1 MALSGHVVHV
11 FTAQSYLAGNGQPS
25 VAVGVG
31 MTTAGKLCV
40 FNYAAET
47 CTFTAATWPTTLAAE
62 VPHHAAVT
70 TDGGTLRL
78 YVNYLAGA
86 SPVTVT
92 AAPPP
97 GKPTA
102 AAIGGVFVGAGSP
115 YNQLNTH
122 RASLGQF
129 AFWRR
134 TLTSAEVITAHSPL
148 LATAPQGETE
158 TQRMNEV
165 LDYVGWPLSWRT
177 WMRYIVGDYDFCRGA
192 VDPST
197 CEALMPPK
205 WDGGATALELLQR
218 AASAVDGLVYMG
230 ADGTVTY
237 QGRFRR
243 QGTVAAATFQESDGT
258 AIEGDFAYQI
268 DDNDITN
275 KVTATAANGLAF
287 EWRDD
292 ASIALYGE
300 RAKTADWDLLYASD
314 LLNAAKRLVNRCK
327 APILRCPTITV
338 DVAATPDA
346 LHCVFDLDLG
356 ATVAVDDLPSTA
368 PGNAMH
374 VIIESVGWDIDATT
388 GDWKV
393 AYEVSPG
400 SAYTF
405 FTLDSADD
413 GVLDSLRLGD
423 S

>member
-1 MALSGHVVHV
+1 MCS
-11 FTAQSYLAGNGQPS
+11 TAAASGQPS

-31 MTTAGKLCV
+31 MTTGGKLCV

-47 CTFTAATWPTTLAAE
+47 DTFTVATWPATLAAE
-62 VPHHAAVT
+62 IPHHAAVT
-70 TDGGTLRL
+70 ADGGTLRL
-78 YVNYLAGA
+78 YVNYLDGA
-86 SPVTVT
+86 STVTVS

-134 TLTSAEVITAHSPL
+134 TLSSAEVISAHSPL
-148 LATAPQGETE
+148 LAIAPGGETE

-165 LDYVGWPLSWRT
+165 LDYVGWPSSWRT
-177 WMRYIVGDYDFCRGA
+177 WMRYITPADFCRGA

-243 QGTVAAATFQESDGT
+243 QGTVAAATFRESDGT

-327 APILRCPTITV
+327 TPVLRCPTITV

-346 LHCVFDLDLG
+346 LQCVFDLDIG
-356 ATVAVDDLPSTA
+356 VTVALDDLPATA
-368 PGNAMH
+368 PADVIN

-393 AYEVSPG
+393 TYEVSPG
-400 SAYTF
+400 STYTF
-405 FTLDSADD
+405 FTLDSASY
-413 GVLDSLRLGD
+413 GVLDTSRLGD

>member
-11 FTAQSYLAGNGQPS
+11 FAAQSYLAASGQPS

-31 MTTAGKLCV
+31 MTTGGKLCV

-47 CTFTAATWPTTLAAE
+47 DTFTVATWPATLAAE
-62 VPHHAAVT
+62 IPHHAAVT
-70 TDGGTLRL
+70 ADGGTLRL
-78 YVNYLAGA
+78 YVNYLDGA
-86 SPVTVT
+86 STVTVS

-134 TLTSAEVITAHSPL
+134 TLSSAEVISAHSPL
-148 LATAPQGETE
+148 LAIAPGGETE

-165 LDYVGWPLSWRT
+165 LDYVGWPSSWRT

-243 QGTVAAATFQESDGT
+243 QGTVAAATFRESDGT

-327 APILRCPTITV
+327 TPVLRCPTITV

-346 LHCVFDLDLG
+346 LQCVFDLDIG
-356 ATVAVDDLPSTA
+356 VTVALDDLPATA
-368 PGNAMH
+368 PADVIN

-388 GDWKV
+388 GDWNV
-393 AYEVSPG
+393 TYEVSPG
-400 SAYTF
+400 STYTF
-405 FTLDSADD
+405 FTLDSASY
-413 GVLDSLRLGD
+413 GVLDTSRLGD